1 MKRLVQVLMLLVL
14 IAVLAIS
21 PVTNANDAF
30 PRKTVEFVVPWAA
43 GGGVDTLMRAIAA
56 VFPKYANNEQM
67 IIKNVPG
74 GGGAIGFNEAAKA
87 RPDGYT
93 LTSGTTPLI
102 TKIHMTPVPFGLES
116 FEPVMLFAD
125 IPCYIMVPTD
135 SPYQNLQDYVADAKK
150 RPGKITLGNSGAGGG
165 NHLVALAFEQYAGI
179 KLNHIPFEGGGK
191 SFTALMGKH
200 VDSVIGSSPEG
211 IPQALAGELRILGIF
226 GDQQLAQFP
235 QVLTAAQQGFDFTGT
250 MWRGIVAPKGT
261 PKAIIDRLDQ
271 IFKNCMNDPE
281 FMKRAEE
288 MTAPL
293 KYMGPAE
300 FGEFM
305 KTEDVRWKE
314 LIINSKLGDR
324 YKNLY

>member
-1 MKRLVQVLMLLVL
+1 MKKIMKVLMSLLV
-14 IAVLAIS
+14 IAVLAFS
-21 PVTNANDAF
+21 PVISASNAF
-30 PRKTVEFVVPWAA
+30 PNKSVEFIVPWAA

-56 VFPKYANNEQM
+56 VFPKYANNQQL

-102 TKIHMTPVPFGLES
+102 TKIHMTPVPFSLES

-125 IPCYIMVPTD
+125 IPCYIMVPAD
-135 SPYQNLQDYVADAKK
+135 SPYQDLRDYVEDAKK

-165 NHLVALAFEQYAGI
+165 NHLVALAFERYAGI

-226 GDQQLAQFP
+226 GDQRLAQFP
-235 QVLTAAQQGFDFTGT
+235 HVLTAPEQGFDFTGT

-271 IFKNCMNDPE
+271 IFKACMEDPE
-281 FMKRAEE
+281 FVKRAEE

-305 KTEDVRWKE
+305 KAEDVRWKE

-324 YKNLY
+324 YKDLY